1 DKTCI
6 IGGLCYSEGE
16 SSPSSPCFTC
26 RPDLSK
32 NTWMT
37 AEKNEPPLFRPPQ
50 TALRTFQEEN
60 FIYQL
65 QAQDPEGSTV
75 IFSLVSGPKGAL
87 LTSAGL
93 LMWTATSEPT
103 DTHTFQFTVTDACSS
118 ETPASVEVS
127 VQSCECLNK
136 ASCITD
142 VNFPIGSG
150 EYVCVCPDGFTGQ
163 RCEVDI
169 DDCKPNPCRLGH
181 CIDGPNS
188 FSCVCPPGM
197 T

>member
-1 DKTCI
+1 
-6 IGGLCYSEGE
+6 
-16 SSPSSPCFTC
+16 
-26 RPDLSK
+26 
-32 NTWMT
+32 
-37 AEKNEPPLFRPPQ
+37 
-50 TALRTFQEEN
+50 
-60 FIYQL
+60 
-65 QAQDPEGSTV
+65 
-75 IFSLVSGPKGAL
+75 
-87 LTSAGL
+87 
-93 LMWTATSEPT
+93 MWTATSEPT

-197 T
+197 TGRRSCALVCLNTENRKMNICALVCWYLNLVVIGGRIVLFTTDIRVVLLHFVLYSTVLENHPSVD